1 MLPPAT
7 FVSQMKKVLKA
18 KHFADVEEMKPKM
31 TEALKGIKMDEFKNY
46 FEQWKKCLNRH
57 IASNGEYFEGDR
69 SLNMQE

>member
-46 FEQWKKCLNRH
+46 FEQQKKHLDRC
-57 IASNGEYFEGDR
+57 IASDGKYFEGDW
-69 SLNMQE
+69 SLNI